1 MLFST
6 IKWQRE
12 RRSRLA
18 IWVVSAVVVCVCF
31 GRFVCSYMNLFF
43 LFIANANSVINID
56 HLYFMWQSLEPYKMK
71 RFSVIHFF
79 LHSAPFLSGTLRFS
93 CIAWTQFN
101 IPMKWSYMKMRSP
114 KNAQTHTHTHAL
126 CQKKKKRKLVRLG
139 AFNFLLSYFCFSFL
153 LWFVS
158 PAVCIGWCRA
168 ICFHNSI
175 IIIFA
180 CFFSHNHMF
189 KQCRSF
195 GRSFFTALNFIL
207 VIRDLQQ
214 LKRMCWSLSIALLFG
229 FCIEANVRA
238 RILYVNVARWLDALA
253 TSFYR
258 QIRLFCVGFS
268 LVESTAEIRLLC
280 PVTFCFT
287 LSVFLSVHSF
297 AD

>member
-93 CIAWTQFN
+93 CIAWTQFD

-114 KNAQTHTHTHAL
+114 KNAQTHTHMRCARRRKRENLFDSAL
-126 CQKKKKRKLVRLG
+126 SIFFFLIFAFHFFCGSFRLQF
-139 AFNFLLSYFCFSFL
+139 ALADAAPY
-153 LWFVS
+153 V
-158 PAVCIGWCRA
+158 
-168 ICFHNSI
+168 SI
-175 IIIFA
+175 I
-180 CFFSHNHMF
+180 
-189 KQCRSF
+189 
-195 GRSFFTALNFIL
+195 
-207 VIRDLQQ
+207 Q
-214 LKRMCWSLSIALLFG
+214 L
-229 FCIEANVRA
+229 
-238 RILYVNVARWLDALA
+238 
-253 TSFYR
+253 
-258 QIRLFCVGFS
+258 
-268 LVESTAEIRLLC
+268 
-280 PVTFCFT
+280 
-287 LSVFLSVHSF
+287 
-297 AD
+297 